1 MGFIFINSHFHFII
15 FSIISTLF
23 SENVNLHSGLSH
35 LDISKDKL
43 QNKVRQN
50 LFLPQFDSMPKEFDV
65 DLYDFDPDNE
75 LH

>member
-1 MGFIFINSHFHFII
+1 MARWGTKLIG
-15 FSIISTLF
+15 
-23 SENVNLHSGLSH
+23 EKNVNLHSGLSH

-43 QNKVRQN
+43 QNKKKHEVRQN

>member
-1 MGFIFINSHFHFII
+1 MARWGTKLIG
-15 FSIISTLF
+15 
-23 SENVNLHSGLSH
+23 EKKYSGLLH

-43 QNKVRQN
+43 QNKKKHEVRQN

-75 LH
+75 LHY